1 MESKPDSLDDEL
13 IDENTF
19 HEKESVFKNAF
30 LKSGFVN
37 GGNKLWMYA
46 FGIFFLL
53 IGYLVFGGFMCLP
66 LMKRAY
72 EMGATAKEI
81 QENNFLIFDA
91 EYLKIDKMYILLFQF
106 SIFIFAFLGIWV
118 AIRFLHK
125 KSLTSVLTGFTKFRY
140 SKFWFAF
147 TVWGGLIVATIL
159 VNYISDS
166 GSLQWQFNLPRFLI
180 LLLLCCI
187 FLPIQTLTEELVF
200 RGYLV
205 QGLSQIFKNGWMP
218 IVITSL
224 LFGLAHMSNPE
235 VGKHGWSLMYPYY
248 AGFALY
254 LGVLT
259 LLDEGLELAYGI
271 HLANNL
277 FSSLLVTS
285 PNAVIKTDAIF
296 FTNNENPA
304 AEIVL
309 WLCMSIVSF
318 IIFWLKYRWKNANL
332 LVK

>member
-1 MESKPDSLDDEL
+1 MENKHNDINETYAF
-13 IDENTF
+13 N
-19 HEKESVFKNAF
+19 NAF
-30 LKSGFVN
+30 LKSGLHN
-37 GGNKLWMYA
+37 GQNKFWMYV

-53 IGYLVFGGFMCLP
+53 IGYLVFGGIMCFP
-66 LMKRAY
+66 LMQRAQ

-81 QENNFLIFDA
+81 QENSYLIFDPD
-91 EYLKIDKMYILLFQF
+91 YLKIDKMYILLFQF
-106 SIFIFAFLGIWV
+106 SIFIFAFLGIWIG
-118 AIRFLHK
+118 IRFVHK
-125 KSLTSVLTGFTKFRY
+125 KTLASVLTGFAKFRY

-147 TVWGGLIVATIL
+147 AIWGAMLIVTIL
-159 VNYISDS
+159 VSYLSDNE
-166 GSLQWQFNLPRFLI
+166 SLQIQFNLPRFLV
-180 LLLLCCI
+180 LLLLCGI

-205 QGLSQIFKNGWMP
+205 QGLSQIFKNGWLP
-218 IVITSL
+218 VILTSL

-235 VGKHGWSLMYPYY
+235 VQKHGWSLMYPYY
-248 AGFALY
+248 TGFALF

-277 FSSLLVTS
+277 FSSLLITS

-296 FTNNENPA
+296 YTNNENPA

-309 WLCMSIVSF
+309 WLCMSIVAF
-318 IIFWLKYRWKNANL
+318 IIFWLKYRWKNTNL

>member
-1 MESKPDSLDDEL
+1 MENKPNNLDEEL
-13 IDENTF
+13 LNENTLL
-19 HEKESVFKNAF
+19 EKAQVFTNAF
-30 LKSGFVN
+30 LKSGILN
-37 GGNKLWMYA
+37 GENKFWMYL

-53 IGYLVFGGFMCLP
+53 VGYFVFGAVMCLP
-66 LMKRAY
+66 LMKRAQ

-81 QENNFLIFDA
+81 QDNNYLIFDP
-91 EYLKIDKMYILLFQF
+91 EYIKIDKMYILLFQF
-106 SIFIFAFLGIWV
+106 SIFIFAFLGIWI
-118 AIRFLHK
+118 AIRFIHK
-125 KSLTSVLTGFTKFRY
+125 KSLTSVLTGFAKFRY

-147 TVWGGLIVATIL
+147 AVWGTLLVATVL
-159 VNYISDS
+159 VNYVSDPE
-166 GSLQWQFNLPRFLI
+166 SLQLQFNLSRFLI
-180 LLLLCCI
+180 LLLLCCV

-205 QGLSQIFKNGWMP
+205 QGFSQIFKNGWLP
-218 IVITSL
+218 IILTSL

-235 VGKHGWSLMYPYY
+235 VQKHGWSLMYPYY

-254 LGVLT
+254 LSILT

-277 FSSLLVTS
+277 ISSLLITS

-309 WLCMSIVSF
+309 WLCMSIASF
-318 IIFWLKYRWKNANL
+318 IIFWLKYRWKNTNL